1 MISYITG
8 YIRRIRL
15 TLSDLA
21 NDESGSATLEYCAAG
36 GALSGMIFWAFE
48 VLRETQKAALER
60 ALATVG

>member
-1 MISYITG
+1 MLSHTAEVVRGIQS
-8 YIRRIRL
+8 

-60 ALATVG
+60 ALETVG